1 MIRLMTSRGRQV
13 EPVERLY
20 RVPKTGDRIETMDGP
35 KVAALVV
42 CEVAPSPGIEG
53 VWRVDL
59 EPASE
64 AFP

>member
-1 MIRLMTSRGRQV
+1 MTSRGRQV
-13 EPVERLY
+13 EPVERL
-20 RVPKTGDRIETMDGP
+20 RRLPQTGDRIETFDGP
-35 KVAALVV
+35 MVVTLVV
-42 CEVAPSPGIEG
+42 CETVHGQGGEG